1 MAETNDF
8 RLQSVLNFKSSLVEN
23 LETEFSQLKI
33 IHTHATDV
41 LGNLERA
48 AQRQSDI
55 LLREQQQGL
64 LNCQAIHL
72 HQKYLDYLND
82 NVAQQKI
89 RVEEARRRLE
99 TKRLELV
106 ETMKDKKTLENLR
119 DRHQTRVLRD
129 RNRQEAK
136 TVDELVIT
144 RYVREGYSHA

>member
-1 MAETNDF
+1 MAESTQF
-8 RLQSVLNFKSSLVEN
+8 RLQSVLDFKSSLVEN
-23 LETEFSQLKI
+23 LETEFAQLKLA
-33 IHTHATDV
+33 HTQATEV

-82 NVAQQKI
+82 NVSRQKL
-89 RVEEARRRLE
+89 RVEEAHRQME
-99 TKRLELV
+99 NKRLELV
-106 ETMKDKKTLENLR
+106 EMMKDKKTLENLR
-119 DRHQTRVLRD
+119 ERHQTRVLRD

-136 TVDELVIT
+136 IVDDLVIT
-144 RYVREGYSHA
+144 RYAREGFSHA